1 MFPTLILTAPFFLT
15 VSYLDTDHH
24 GLDDIFDYT
33 PTDIESR
40 GLTAPWLYTSLI
52 PIVMGILTAPTSILI
67 AMACLL
73 PYPLPVYWT
82 A

>member
-40 GLTAPWLYTSLI
+40 GLTAP
-52 PIVMGILTAPTSILI
+52 
-67 AMACLL
+67 
-73 PYPLPVYWT
+73 
-82 A
+82 